1 MKLKKSV
8 KRFLIILLILIVLAG
23 GAFLVWKFYPKER
36 VQEVATVV
44 SEIPGYGY
52 TLKSNKSEQYKEMF
66 QELTDILNQSPVD
79 EEAYVEQISKM
90 FILDF
95 YTLSDKVAN
104 TDVGGVDFVHSTAQA
119 NFLEKAEDTF
129 YKYVE
134 SDIYDNRDQE
144 LPLVDE
150 VTVNNI
156 ETVSYTIG
164 TDVTDENA
172 YQVSLSWTY
181 KKDLGYQTAAILTFV
196 HEDNKLA
203 LVEMVQE

>member
-1 MKLKKSV
+1 MKLKKGV
-8 KRFLIILLILIVLAG
+8 KRFLIILLILVVLAG

-36 VQEVATVV
+36 AQEAATVV
-44 SEIPGYGY
+44 SEISGYGY

-104 TDVGGVDFVHSTAQA
+104 TDVGGVDFVHSAAKT
-119 NFLEKAEDTF
+119 NFLEKAEDTI

-134 SDIYDNRDQE
+134 SDIYGERDQK
-144 LPLVDE
+144 LPTVDE
-150 VTVNNI
+150 I
-156 ETVSYTIG
+156 TVSSIDT
-164 TDVTDENA
+164 VTYELSDNVDDNA

-181 KKDLGYQTAAILTFV
+181 KEDMGYQNEAVLTFV
-196 HEDNKLA
+196 HEGEKLS
-203 LVEMVQE
+203 LVEME

>member
-36 VQEVATVV
+36 AQEAATVV

-52 TLKSNKSEQYKEMF
+52 TLKSNKSAQYKEMF
-66 QELTDILNQSPVD
+66 QELTDILSESPVD

-95 YTLSDKVAN
+95 YTLSNKVAN

-119 NFLEKAEDTF
+119 NFLEKAEDTI

-134 SDIYDNRDQE
+134 SDIYGERDQK
-144 LPLVDE
+144 LPTVDE
-150 VTVNNI
+150 I
-156 ETVSYTIG
+156 TVSSIDT
-164 TDVTDENA
+164 VTYELSDSVDDNA

-181 KKDLGYQTAAILTFV
+181 KEDMGYQNEAVLTFV
-196 HEDNKLA
+196 HEGEKLS
-203 LVEMVQE
+203 LVEME

>member
-1 MKLKKSV
+1 MKLKKGV
-8 KRFLIILLILIVLAG
+8 KRFLIILLILVVLAG

-36 VQEVATVV
+36 AQEAATVV

-52 TLKSNKSEQYKEMF
+52 TLKSNKSAQYKEMF
-66 QELTDILNQSPVD
+66 QELTDILSESPVD

-104 TDVGGVDFVHSTAQA
+104 TDVGGVDFVHSAAKT
-119 NFLEKAEDTF
+119 NFLEKAEDTI

-134 SDIYDNRDQE
+134 SDIYGERDQK
-144 LPLVDE
+144 LPTVDE
-150 VTVNNI
+150 I
-156 ETVSYTIG
+156 TVSSIDT
-164 TDVTDENA
+164 VTYELSDNVDDNA

-181 KKDLGYQTAAILTFV
+181 KEDMGYQNEAVLTFV
-196 HEDNKLA
+196 HEGEKLS
-203 LVEMVQE
+203 LVEME